1 MPNAEDVN
9 NRVKLFFHR
18 LIARRIGQD
27 PSLLDVARRTLA
39 RQRERADLDCYDE
52 WDRLLR
58 LDVATLRQ
66 VIIRRDERM
75 TRLRSSSPLAGV
87 IDMRDPELR
96 RRIWRASR
104 RALEKRDCRAHRLH
118 E

>member
-9 NRVKLFFHR
+9 NRIKLFFHR

-27 PSLLDVARRTLA
+27 PSLLDVAHRTLA

-52 WDRLLR
+52 WHRLLR
-58 LDVATLRQ
+58 LDLATVRQ

-75 TRLRSSSPLAGV
+75 TRLRSSSPLASV
-87 IDMRDPELR
+87 IDVHNPELR

-104 RALEKRDCRAHRLH
+104 RALEKRDSRAHRLH